1 VSGLREKIADL
12 VDAISRNE
20 VSEPTDAV
28 LRVLAEHGDTQQ
40 VREQIQGI
48 VHAAIFDIAPLA
60 TQRRDEIVRE
70 VMAVV
75 AHIVAARDAAVDD
88 VNEEVRW
95 RERAIDR
102 AERAEADLAAA
113 RQQLDHA
120 RADGQTAQRDLAAIL
135 RALDLGDHARMI
147 SSHYVVVEEVLPA
160 IEHMRQQ
167 LDQVRALAEQT
178 RLYPDTLRAILDAP
192 ARPAGHDETGQ

>member
-1 VSGLREKIADL
+1 VWRVDQCTCAGGTPESSYAHEPSCGYEPIKHIDIGQAINEQVGDLPELLRA
-12 VDAISRNE
+12 R
-20 VSEPTDAV
+20 
-28 LRVLAEHGDTQQ
+28 LAEMAEGSDEPYSLEQ
-40 VREQIQGI
+40 VINEGLM
-48 VHAAIFDIAPLA
+48 PL
-60 TQRRDEIVRE
+60 
-70 VMAVV
+70 
-75 AHIVAARDAAVDD
+75 VAAHVD
-88 VNEEVRW
+88 W
-95 RERAIDR
+95 ERRVSRR
-102 AERAEADLAAA
+102 AHDELAAA